1 MNGGLQ
7 MEEKD
12 QISVQAERGNK
23 EVDQDIFRQYIDYGA
38 ITQEMAKRNKEQERR
53 KNQQPNP

>member
-1 MNGGLQ
+1 